1 MENPRHDDM
10 AQNSAKDSMRLANI
24 SKLTI
29 KACVIQIVAPI
40 AALLATLFVIFVLVV
55 ITSSMN
61 DSWGKQRADTLN
73 RENANEFVEY
83 YYTPTA
89 GNKISSA
96 KNILQTVA
104 LVGVI
109 AIAGVQGYRFKR
121 AKDDPVNVIL
131 ENYGCDS
138 NNPLVSGRVV
148 NLTNELCH
156 SANMYVPEIFATSMT
171 QFNAF
176 SLRDNQRA
184 AIVIDEELI
193 SALEDD
199 ELKCVIAHELAHLYS
214 NDSLAIT
221 QLIAVVA
228 SLSKSCQMG
237 QVSKKSNC
245 YNSGKQVYVEKNAR
259 FKTRRELVGRIYMF
273 IATNMLKY
281 IIPEMKSSIC
291 SGDRDSY
298 ADNFAIR
305 LVGNSGALAS
315 AFDKISNAIH
325 KDKYKESLDAQFID
339 LKYDVTAL
347 IGFTF
352 NDGDVTHINQ
362 RKKDAAKYA
371 AFDSHYNEVNS

>member
-1 MENPRHDDM
+1 MENLQHDDM

-40 AALLATLFVIFVLVV
+40 AALLAALFVIFLIVV
-55 ITSSMN
+55 ITSSIN
-61 DSWGKQRADTLN
+61 DSWGKQHADMLN
-73 RENANEFVEY
+73 RDNTNEFVEY

-109 AIAGVQGYRFKR
+109 GIAGVQCYRFKR
-121 AKDDPVNVIL
+121 AKDAPVDVVL

-138 NNPLVSGRVV
+138 NNPLVSGRVA
-148 NLTNELCH
+148 NLTNELCR
-156 SANMYVPEIFATSMT
+156 SENMYVPEIFATGMT

-176 SLRDNQRA
+176 SIRDNQRA
-184 AIVIDEELI
+184 AIVIDEELV

-237 QVSKKSNC
+237 QVSKKNNY
-245 YNSGKQVYVEKNAR
+245 YNYEKQVHAEKNEE
-259 FKTRRELVGRIYMF
+259 FKTRRELIGRIYMF
-273 IATNMLKY
+273 VATNMLKY
-281 IIPEMKSSIC
+281 IIPEMKSYIC
-291 SGDRDSY
+291 SSDRDSY
-298 ADNFAIR
+298 ADNYAIR

-362 RKKDAAKYA
+362 RKKDAARYA
-371 AFDSHYNEVNS
+371 ASDSHYNEINS